1 MMITF
6 GGPRRGLTM
15 SSPLVVF
22 VSLEAEECMKGNTD
36 HLKYS
41 FFFIILF
48 LKKGFAAI
56 IKFQDHIRFQIVS
69 YELL

>member
-41 FFFIILF
+41 FFLLF
-48 LKKGFAAI
+48 FSSKKAL
-56 IKFQDHIRFQIVS
+56 Q
-69 YELL
+69 LL